1 MDLTPV
7 RSHGF
12 LLVAT
17 MGGGEVCRQPRW
29 LGDERARLPGFSA
42 RQGEQEVH
50 GVAISNGGTPRPQL
64 LYLVEV
70 RGAGITTGG
79 APRLWLLPPA
89 ALRWEKKDPLAQGC
103 TGLYIGSR

>member
-50 GVAISNGGTPRPQL
+50 GVIISNSDRLGAAPRP
-64 LYLVEV
+64 
-70 RGAGITTGG
+70 
-79 APRLWLLPPA
+79 WLLRLVAPDGASKTP
-89 ALRWEKKDPLAQGC
+89 
-103 TGLYIGSR
+103 